1 MSGVAAPGGAVRGG
15 WRTACGPLRTFACV
29 RFVRS
34 TVCGDRVRRCP
45 ASSPTVAALAA
56 LGVAFEGTPPLLPA
70 KGCPVSA
77 RHAWEAPRSAGFLA
91 RERSE
96 PREHFWRILFE
107 RSERS
112 ERSELC
118 AGPGTRAP
126 QGSLSAAKAASVAC
140 RALTGQPFAATISRV
155 QTNVRNGP
163 QPDASIISMPTRQP
177 ARRRQHHH
185 GHLGQAEGGEGLV
198 AALQVHRHDCQQ
210 AHQRT
215 AGQDGDAH
223 QP

>member
-1 MSGVAAPGGAVRGG
+1 
-15 WRTACGPLRTFACV
+15 
-29 RFVRS
+29 
-34 TVCGDRVRRCP
+34 
-45 ASSPTVAALAA
+45 VAALAA

-155 QTNVRNGP
+155 QTNDRTGP
-163 QPDASIISMPTRQP
+163 QAAAPRPLAEGRASARAFDCRQEGP
-177 ARRRQHHH
+177 PVQRVGGLRWGVRRRC
-185 GHLGQAEGGEGLV
+185 G
-198 AALQVHRHDCQQ
+198 
-210 AHQRT
+210 
-215 AGQDGDAH
+215 
-223 QP
+223 